1 MNTCNGCR
9 KNSSINRPL
18 AGREIGPPL
27 RSRMVDWLH
36 LIKLPVCL
44 LVAFSTLF
52 GSVLAGPVTLSGTMP
67 TVLGMLLLACGSAA
81 LNSLQEIQL
90 DASMARTKDRPLPQ
104 GRISGCQAG
113 VLALLLIAAGLWGL
127 YLGSHV
133 LRTVGLGL
141 VAVVLYNLVYTT
153 LKTRTVAAIIPGAL
167 SGALPPYIGWSAAGG
182 DPLSGTAFLL
192 CGLFVLWQVPHS
204 LLIVLSHKDD
214 YLRNDMPSLIKLF
227 PESSLKRILMVWTGA
242 FFTVLL
248 FFTGVPMGLTDGVRA
263 IVWISVFVVFIS
275 ICLQMPRKRRPDYQV
290 LFIQQ
295 NLYLFFIMVIFISD
309 KVFFC

>member
-9 KNSSINRPL
+9 KSNLINRLP
-18 AGREIGPPL
+18 AGRGICPPV
-27 RSRMVDWLH
+27 RIRVAAWLH

-52 GSVLAGPVTLSGTMP
+52 GSVLAGPVTLSRTML

-81 LNSLQEIQL
+81 FNSLQEIQL
-90 DASMARTKDRPLPQ
+90 DASMTRTKDRPLPQ

-113 VLALLLIAAGLWGL
+113 VFALLLVVAGLWCL
-127 YLGSHV
+127 YLGSHL

-182 DPLSGTAFLL
+182 DPLSGTALML
-192 CGLFVLWQVPHS
+192 CSLFVLWQVPHS

-214 YLRNDMPSLIKLF
+214 YLKNDIPSPVKLF
-227 PESSLKRILMVWTGA
+227 PESSLKRIFMVWTVA
-242 FFTVLL
+242 FFSGLL
-248 FFTGVPMGLTDGVRA
+248 FFTGVPFGLSEGVRLL
-263 IVWISVFVVFIS
+263 VWMSIFVVFLS
-275 ICLQMPRKRRPDYQV
+275 VCLQLPRERRPDYHV

-295 NLYLFFIMVIFISD
+295 NCYLFFIMAILISE
-309 KVFFC
+309 KLFFG